1 MTELSTKQQYLI
13 LVATSLGVLMSPLLA
28 SMIILGLPAI
38 GSEFQV
44 SARDLGWINTAYV
57 LANVIFLVPAS
68 WLRQELRFRL

>member
-38 GSEFQV
+38 GSEFLV

-57 LANVIFLVPAS
+57 LANVIFLVPAGRHG
-68 WLRQELRFRL
+68 L